1 MFWFDRG
8 AGRPRQYSAARG
20 LSVRDAERQNKYDQ
34 GVDTLMTTRF
44 AALALSL
51 SALLGVSILAHA
63 PARAATAD
71 CDRACL
77 NGIVEKYVAAL
88 QARDPKQAPIARG
101 TRYSENGVDLTL
113 PDGLWRTVGKVSPYR
128 LVVADPKEGSV
139 GFFIKADE
147 NGTTVLVGTRLKVV
161 KQEITEIESYG
172 ARLSNTVGGANAAL
186 FGPEILGD
194 TTRKQFV
201 TAMAPEKRRSREALS
216 AIVNSYFTGL
226 ENNHG
231 DKVPNFADDCYR
243 IENGSAT
250 TGRPVTGDAKP
261 GAANYGCKE
270 AFGLGYYRDDTRL
283 RNRRILA
290 IDEERQVVY
299 AGVFFD
305 HDATIRS
312 YQIKDGR
319 TVTVRNTAP
328 WTWGIHE
335 VFQINEQG
343 QISQV
348 EAVLLSV
355 PYGMRPAFST
365 GVHMPSPQARK
376 DGFKEY

>member
-1 MFWFDRG
+1 VSNT
-8 AGRPRQYSAARG
+8 AG
-20 LSVRDAERQNKYDQ
+20 QNKCDQ

-44 AALALSL
+44 AALAASF
-51 SALLGVSILAHA
+51 SALLGVSMLTQA
-63 PARAATAD
+63 PAQAASGD

-77 NGIVEKYVAAL
+77 NGIVEKYIAAL
-88 QARDPKQAPIARG
+88 QAHDPKQAPIARG
-101 TRYSENGVDLTL
+101 TRYSENGVELPL
-113 PDGLWRTVGKVSPYR
+113 PDGLWRTFAKLSPYR
-128 LVVADPKEGSV
+128 LIVADPREGSV
-139 GFFIKADE
+139 GFFIKGDE
-147 NGTTVLVGTRLKVV
+147 NGVTVLVGTRLKVV
-161 KQEITEIESYG
+161 KQEITEIESYA
-172 ARLSNTVGGANAAL
+172 ARLTNTVGGAAAAL
-186 FGPEILGD
+186 LGPEILGD

-201 TAMAPEKRRSREALS
+201 TAMAPEKRRSRDELS
-216 AIVNSYFTGL
+216 KIVDSYFTGL

-231 DKVPNFADDCYR
+231 DKVPNFADDCLR
-243 IENGSAT
+243 IENGSQT
-250 TGRPVTGDAKP
+250 TSRPVAADAKP

-270 AFGLGYYRDDTRL
+270 AFGLGYYREDTRL

-305 HDATIRS
+305 HDATVRS

-319 TVTVRNTAP
+319 TVNVRNTVP
-328 WTWGIHE
+328 WTWGIQE
-335 VFQINEQG
+335 IFQINEQG

-365 GVHMPSPQARK
+365 GKHMPSPQAEK

>member
-1 MFWFDRG
+1 M
-8 AGRPRQYSAARG
+8 
-20 LSVRDAERQNKYDQ
+20 K
-34 GVDTLMTTRF
+34 TRF
-44 AALALSL
+44 AVLGACL
-51 SALLGVSILAHA
+51 SALLGVSAQTA
-63 PARAATAD
+63 MAAD

-88 QARDPKQAPIARG
+88 QAHDPTKAPIARG
-101 TRYSENGVDLTL
+101 TRYTENGVELPL
-113 PDGLWRTVGKVSPYR
+113 PDGLWRTVGTIGPYR
-128 LVVADPKEGSV
+128 LIVADPKEGSV
-139 GFFIKADE
+139 GFFIKGDE
-147 NGTTVLVGTRLKVV
+147 NGTKVLVGTRLKVV
-161 KQEITEIESYG
+161 KQQITEIESYA
-172 ARLSNTVGGANAAL
+172 ARLSNTVGGAAAAL
-186 FGPEILGD
+186 LGEEILGD

-201 TAMAPEKRRSREALS
+201 TEVPKEKRRSREALS
-216 AIVNSYFTGL
+216 AIVNTYFTGL

-231 DKVPNFADDCYR
+231 DKVPIFADDCLR
-243 IENGSAT
+243 IENGSQT

-261 GAANYGCKE
+261 GPLNYPCKE
-270 AFGLGYYRDDTRL
+270 AFSLGYYREDTRL

-290 IDEERQVVY
+290 IDKERQLVY

-305 HDATIRS
+305 HDGTVRS

-335 VFQINEQG
+335 VFQINAQG

-355 PYGMRPAFST
+355 PYGMRPGFST
-365 GVHMPSPQARK
+365 GVPMPSPQAQK
-376 DGFKEY
+376 DGYKEY

>member
-1 MFWFDRG
+1 
-8 AGRPRQYSAARG
+8 
-20 LSVRDAERQNKYDQ
+20 
-34 GVDTLMTTRF
+34 MTMRF
-44 AALALSL
+44 AVLAVGI
-51 SALLGVSILAHA
+51 SALFAIPTSTQ
-63 PARAATAD
+63 AASGD

-77 NGIVEKYVAAL
+77 NGIVEKYVAAM
-88 QARDPKQAPIARG
+88 QAHDPAKAPIAKG
-101 TRYSENGVDLTL
+101 TRYTENGVELPL
-113 PDGLWRTVGKVSPYR
+113 PDGLWRTVGTIGPYR
-128 LVVADPKEGSV
+128 LIVADPKEGSV
-139 GFFIKADE
+139 GVFLKSDE
-147 NGTTVLVGTRLKVV
+147 NGTTALVGTRLKIV
-161 KQEITEIESYG
+161 KQQITEIESYV
-172 ARLSNTVGGANAAL
+172 ARLSSTVGGAAAAL

-201 TAMAPEKRRSREALS
+201 TAVPADKRRSRAELA

-231 DKVPNFADDCYR
+231 DKVPNFADDCLR
-243 IENGSAT
+243 IENGSQT
-250 TGRPVTGDAKP
+250 TSRPVAADAKP

-270 AFGLGYYRDDTRL
+270 AFGLGYYREDTRL

-290 IDEERQVVY
+290 IDEERQLVY

-305 HDATIRS
+305 HDATVRS

-319 TVTVRNTAP
+319 TVNVRNTAP

-335 VFQINEQG
+335 IFQINEAG

-355 PYGMRPAFST
+355 PYGMRPGFST
-365 GVHMPSPQARK
+365 GMHMPSPQAQK